1 MDEIGQRSTRKKLE
15 DAARYWAGS
24 VPDFGRAI
32 EELRAL
38 NAPDEVIQELID
50 EQANGDFEVWPENW
64 EYVEMFLRVG
74 TQWRTGMGGPTGLD
88 YTAVLAVIG
97 LYQAADQRAM
107 FEALGVMEA
116 AALSV
121 WAEERDK

>member
-1 MDEIGQRSTRKKLE
+1 LDEVGQRSPRKKLE

-24 VPDFGRAI
+24 VPDFSQAI

-38 NAPDEVIQELID
+38 NAPDEVIQQLID
-50 EQANGDFEVWPENW
+50 EQTEDDFEVWPENW
-64 EYVEMFLRVG
+64 DCVEMFLRVG

-97 LYQAADQRAM
+97 LYQVDDHRAM

-121 WAEERDK
+121 WSEERDK

>member
-1 MDEIGQRSTRKKLE
+1 MDEVGQRSAGKKLE

-24 VPDFGRAI
+24 VPDYSQAI
-32 EELRAL
+32 EELKAL
-38 NAPDEVIQELID
+38 NAPAEIIQQLID
-50 EQANGDFEVWPENW
+50 EQAQEDFEVWPENW
-64 EYVEMFLRVG
+64 DYVEMFLRVG

-88 YTAVLAVIG
+88 YTAVLAVID
-97 LYQAADQRAM
+97 LYQVEDRRAM

-121 WAEERDK
+121 WSEGRDK